1 MKQRAAKGMEINE
14 QWDGSALARK
24 APARK
29 APAPKAPA
37 RKAPRPPPGLP
48 LEDGSL
54 VRSYC
59 VPSRSTLYQ
68 NKE

>member
-29 APAPKAPA
+29 AP
-37 RKAPRPPPGLP
+37 RPPAWAPPRRWLFSV
-48 LEDGSL
+48 LLLRSL
-54 VRSYC
+54 LFN
-59 VPSRSTLYQ
+59 TLS
-68 NKE
+68 K